1 MSYGYQNQYDSPG
14 GSMISG
20 RVIIAIVIA
29 LISIATYYSKR
40 VPNEITHEIQHL
52 DLSAK
57 QEIALGA
64 ASAPQMANEY
74 GGPSRDVEAQERVRQ
89 VGERIVHDSVASGTP
104 YKHDFKFTL
113 LRDPN
118 TVNAFALP
126 GGRVFI
132 TTGLYKRIQTDG
144 QLAGVLGHEIGHVVA
159 RHGAQQ
165 LAKQQLTQGLEGAA
179 VIGSYDPRHP
189 GSSQA
194 AAAITMAIGKLTN
207 LRYSRKDELQADQ
220 LGIRLMSE
228 AGYDPRSMIEV
239 MHILEESS
247 HGGSPPEF
255 YSTHPNPEHRIER
268 IRHEID
274 TQFPNGI
281 PEGLIR

>member
-20 RVIIAIVIA
+20 RVIIAIIIA
-29 LISIATYYSKR
+29 LISVATYYSKR
-40 VPNEITHEIQHL
+40 VPNEITHEVQHL
-52 DLSAK
+52 DLSVN
-57 QEIALGA
+57 QEIALGLQA
-64 ASAPQMANEY
+64 APQMAAEY
-74 GGPSRDVEAQERVRQ
+74 GGPSSDREAAQRVS
-89 VGERIVHDSVASGTP
+89 RIGNQIVRNSDAGRTDYRFH
-104 YKHDFKFTL
+104 FTL

-126 GGRVFI
+126 GGQVFI

-144 QLAGVLGHEIGHVVA
+144 ELAGVLGHEIGHVVA

-179 VIGSYDPRHP
+179 VLGSYDPNRP

-194 AAAITMAIGKLTN
+194 AAAMAMAIGKLTT
-207 LRYSRKDELQADQ
+207 LRYGRKDETQADQ
-220 LGIRLMSE
+220 LGVRLMSE

-239 MHILEESS
+239 MHILEEAS
-247 HGGSPPEF
+247 HGGAPPEF
-255 YSTHPNPEHRIER
+255 FSTHPNPEHRIER
-268 IRHEID
+268 IRHEIA
-274 TQFPNGI
+274 TQFPNGL
-281 PEGLIR
+281 PDGLIR

>member
-1 MSYGYQNQYDSPG
+1 MSYGYPNQYDSRG

-20 RVIIAIVIA
+20 RVVIAIIIA

-40 VPNEITHEIQHL
+40 VPNPITHEVQHL
-52 DLSAK
+52 DLSVK
-57 QEIALGA
+57 QEIALGLQA
-64 ASAPQMANEY
+64 APEMAAQY
-74 GGPSRDVEAQERVRQ
+74 GGPSHDVEAQERVRQ
-89 VGERIVHDSVASGTP
+89 VGNRVVLDSDAGHTD
-104 YKHDFKFTL
+104 YRFHFTL

-126 GGRVFI
+126 GGQVFI
-132 TTGLYKRIQTDG
+132 TTGLYKRIRTDG
-144 QLAGVLGHEIGHVVA
+144 ELAGVLGHEIGHVVA

-194 AAAITMAIGKLTN
+194 AAAISMAIGKLTT
-207 LRYSRKDELQADQ
+207 LRYGRKDETQADQ
-220 LGIRLMSE
+220 LGVRLMSQ

-239 MHILEESS
+239 MHILEEAS
-247 HGGSPPEF
+247 HGGNPPEF
-255 YSTHPNPEHRIER
+255 FSTHPNPEHRIER

-274 TQFPNGI
+274 TQFPNGV
-281 PEGLIR
+281 PSGLIR